1 MYRDDQE
8 ARTARVSA
16 RTTAWGAYKSIT
28 DVLRRRIGAG
38 EFAPGSLLPSEA
50 ALTKEFGVSR
60 NTLRRALSDL
70 EQDGL
75 IKALPGRGRIV
86 ISPDDSDRSADSHLH
101 YRRIAADLRA
111 QIERGELQPGELLP
125 SEAALTAQYSV
136 SRWTA
141 RQALIELQGAG
152 LVEAVH
158 GKGRFV
164 RQRETGT
171 SDDVRPA
178 GSA

>member
-1 MYRDDQE
+1 M
-8 ARTARVSA
+8 SA

-38 EFAPGSLLPSEA
+38 EFAAGSLLPSEA

-75 IKALPGRGRIV
+75 VKALPGRGRV
-86 ISPDDSDRSADSHLH
+86 VTSPDGQGESADPHLH
-101 YRRIAADLRA
+101 YRRIAADLREK
-111 QIERGELQPGELLP
+111 IERGELQAGELLP
-125 SEAALTAQYSV
+125 SEAALTAQYGV

-141 RQALIELQGAG
+141 RQALVELQGAG

-164 RQRETGT
+164 RERPER
-171 SDDVRPA
+171 DV
-178 GSA
+178 

>member
-1 MYRDDQE
+1 MRDVMYRDGEDV
-8 ARTARVSA
+8 RTARVSERA
-16 RTTAWGAYKSIT
+16 TAWGAYKSIT
-28 DVLRRRIGAG
+28 DALRRRIVAG
-38 EFAPGSLLPSEA
+38 EFVAGSLLPSEA
-50 ALTKEFGVSR
+50 ALTKEFSVSR

-86 ISPDDSDRSADSHLH
+86 TSPDGARGSADPPLH
-101 YRRIAADLRA
+101 YRRIATDLREK
-111 QIERGELQPGELLP
+111 IERGEFQTGELLP
-125 SEAALTAQYSV
+125 SEAALTAQYGV

-141 RQALIELQGAG
+141 RQALVELQGAG

-164 RQRETGT
+164 RERSTR
-171 SDDVRPA
+171 DV
-178 GSA
+178 

>member
-1 MYRDDQE
+1 
-8 ARTARVSA
+8 VSA
-16 RTTAWGAYKSIT
+16 RVTAWGAYKSIT
-28 DVLRRRIGAG
+28 DVLRRRIVTG
-38 EFAPGSLLPSEA
+38 EFAAGSLLPSEA
-50 ALTKEFGVSR
+50 ALTKEFSVSR

-86 ISPDDSDRSADSHLH
+86 MSPDDSNESPNPHLH
-101 YRRIAADLRA
+101 YRRIAADLREK
-111 QIERGELQPGELLP
+111 IEHGELQPGDLLP
-125 SEAALTAQYSV
+125 SEAALTAQYGV

-152 LVEAVH
+152 LVETVH

-164 RQRETGT
+164 LEQPAR
-171 SDDVRPA
+171 DV
-178 GSA
+178 